1 MWRRCLGWDVE
12 MSEEEGAVVLR
23 SRPAARVLLLDP
35 AGRVLLLRHVLL
47 HPERDTDAVWVP
59 AGGGLEEDES
69 FEAAALRELH
79 EEVGLKDLVLGPC
92 VWQRHNQ
99 FAFFGEDYRVEER
112 YFLCRI
118 EAFEVGDILK
128 PDEQEGPVK
137 ANWQWWTA
145 EEIEASSES
154 FAPRDLGRLLRP
166 LLAGEIPAEPVVVR
180 DLPRA

>member
-1 MWRRCLGWDVE
+1 

-35 AGRVLLLRHVLL
+35 VDRLLLLEHVLL
-47 HPERDTDAVWVP
+47 HPERDTEAVWVP

-69 FEAAALRELH
+69 FEDAALRELR
-79 EEVGLKDLVLGPC
+79 EEVGLEGVALGPC

-112 YFLCRI
+112 YFLCRV
-118 EAFEVGDILK
+118 EAFEMRDHVK
-128 PDEQEGPVK
+128 RDEEERLII

-145 EEIEASSES
+145 DEIEASSES
-154 FAPRDLGRLLRP
+154 VAPRDLGRLLRP
-166 LLAGEIPAEPVVVR
+166 ILAGEIPAEPVVVR
-180 DLPRA
+180 DLPRAAGKLGQQ